1 MIAANLSQ
9 TYHMLRAIGLVRN
22 KADFSRLLGKGPRYL
37 KNIEQRGQ
45 LTVPL
50 NVIQI
55 LRGRLAQI
63 AEFTPQTI
71 RQQLEKTIAD
81 LDRDCQVA
89 QALGWR
95 RL

>member
-1 MIAANLSQ
+1 MIAANLTR
-9 TYHMLRAIGLVRN
+9 TYHMLRAMGLVRN

-37 KNIEQRGQ
+37 KNVEQRGQ

-50 NVIQI
+50 NVIQT
-55 LRGRLAQI
+55 LQGRLAQV
-63 AEFTPQTI
+63 AKFSPQRI
-71 RQQLEKTIAD
+71 RQQIEEAIAG

-95 RL
+95 S